1 MLELENKRM
10 EERLKTVQNLM
21 EMDKQKRS
29 TLTANKDHN
38 EGTLWR
44 SATQNQSLRG
54 YDKQVMEK
62 IQKTKGLPPRSS

>member
-44 SATQNQSLRG
+44 SATQN
-54 YDKQVMEK
+54 
-62 IQKTKGLPPRSS
+62 